1 MTDGLYFN
9 DYSITHIART
19 LIPEIRYVFN
29 MADLEKTTNSS
40 RSTCD
45 QYHTGEMSFVKSNL
59 RTNEGNTSSFSESAN
74 SDLSERPTKLVSVQ
88 TCRIFKY
95 YFHLFSFQLLR
106 SITEG
111 KIGILLVSKS
121 KLHEM
126 FPSAYFLIMALGV
139 D

>member
-1 MTDGLYFN
+1 MTDGLYLN
-9 DYSITHIART
+9 DYSITHIARI
-19 LIPEIRYVFN
+19 LIPEIRNVFN

-59 RTNEGNTSSFSESAN
+59 TTNEGNTSSFSEST
-74 SDLSERPTKLVSVQ
+74 SSYLPERPTKLVSAQ

-106 SITEG
+106 SINEG
-111 KIGILLVSKS
+111 MIVILLVSKS
-121 KLHEM
+121 KLDEM
-126 FPSAYFLIMALGV
+126 FPSACFLLMALGM